1 MPPFLDGGGGAE
13 CSGVSSGGTWTEIE
27 ATNHINLLEML
38 AVFFGLQTFAK
49 DKNNTHIRIR
59 CDNTAAVNIIN
70 NMGTSHSDECNKLAK
85 TIWEWCI
92 SKSIWISLAHI
103 PGKQNFIAD
112 FESRRNQRESE

>member
-1 MPPFLDGGGGAE
+1 MGGGAE

-70 NMGTSHSDECNKLAK
+70 NMGTSHSDECNKLANLVARARDPL
-85 TIWEWCI
+85 WE
-92 SKSIWISLAHI
+92 
-103 PGKQNFIAD
+103 
-112 FESRRNQRESE
+112 ES